1 MIARARP
8 KSVKEGIALTPAER
22 TAVIVVDDDPVVL
35 MSSSMLLSENGF
47 SVFAHN
53 NADEAVAKLKEN
65 NVSAVLTDVQM
76 PGLTGLEF
84 LRIIRTV
91 NPGIPVILMSA
102 YAEVDVTVE
111 AIHEGAFDFIMKP
124 FKPTVLANSVKRAV
138 EYYRLAKFEKNYTQT
153 LETAIRKKTR
163 ELADALQ
170 MLGNASR
177 EIIERLAGVAEFRD
191 TETGRHTK
199 RIGRY
204 SRLLAGKMGLPPED
218 VESIAFASIL
228 HDIGKVGIPDSLL
241 LKAGPLTFDEFEI
254 VKTHASIGGKMLSCS
269 SYPGMPMAAS
279 IASTHHER
287 WDGTGYPR
295 GIKGDAIPIEGR
307 IVMLVDQY
315 DALRSKRPYKPALDH
330 RAAFGIITE
339 GDDRTR
345 PCHFDPDVLHAFTRI
360 APQFDLIFK
369 ENTDDETR
377 PCGPVAGV
385 GVGLWPTSG
394 RPSAPGR

>member
-1 MIARARP
+1 MTTAD
-8 KSVKEGIALTPAER
+8 R

-35 MSSSMLLSENGF
+35 MSSSMLLREHGF
-47 SVFAHN
+47 SVFAHGS
-53 NADEAVAKLKEN
+53 ADEAVAKLKGN
-65 NVSAVLTDVQM
+65 DVSAVLTDVQL
-76 PGLTGLEF
+76 PGLSGLEF
-84 LRIIRTV
+84 LRIIRTI
-91 NPGIPVILMSA
+91 NPGVPVILMSA

-124 FKPTVLANSVKRAV
+124 FKPTVLANAVKRAV
-138 EYYRLAKFEKNYTQT
+138 EYHRLARFEKNYTQT
-153 LETAIRKKTR
+153 LENAIRKKTR

-199 RIGRY
+199 RIARY
-204 SRLLAGKMGLPPED
+204 SRLLATATGLPEED

-241 LKAGPLTFDEFEI
+241 LKAGPLTPAEFEV
-254 VKTHASIGGKMLSCS
+254 VKTHTTIGEQMLASS

-287 WDGTGYPR
+287 WDGSGYPR
-295 GIKGDAIPIEGR
+295 GMKGEAIPVEGR

-315 DALRSKRPYKPALDH
+315 DALRSRRPYKPAFDH
-330 RAAFGIITE
+330 PTACRIITE

-345 PCHFDPDVLHAFTRI
+345 PEHFDPEVLRAFARI
-360 APQFDLIFK
+360 AGEFDRVFS
-369 ENTDDETR
+369 ENTDGGYR
-377 PCGPVAGV
+377 PRGPAATIASGMS
-385 GVGLWPTSG
+385 PISG
-394 RPSAPGR
+394 RPSAPGT

>member
-1 MIARARP
+1 M
-8 KSVKEGIALTPAER
+8 EPAQR

-35 MSSSMLLSENGF
+35 MSSSMLLSDKGF
-47 SVFAHN
+47 SVFAHSS
-53 NADEAVAKLKEN
+53 ADEAVAKLKEN
-65 NVSAVLTDVQM
+65 NVSAVLTDVQL
-76 PGLTGLEF
+76 PGLSGLEF

-102 YAEVDVTVE
+102 YAEVDVTVQ

-124 FKPTVLANSVKRAV
+124 FKPAVLANSVTRAV
-138 EYYRLAKFEKNYTQT
+138 EYYRLAQLEKNYTQT
-153 LETAIRKKTR
+153 LETAVRRKTQ
-163 ELADALQ
+163 ELADALR

-177 EIIERLAGVAEFRD
+177 EIMERLAGVAEFRD

-199 RIGRY
+199 RIARY
-204 SRLLAGKMGLPPED
+204 SRLIAGEMGLPEE
-218 VESIAFASIL
+218 VAESIAFASIL

-241 LKAGPLTFDEFEI
+241 LKAGALTSDEFAV
-254 VKTHASIGGKMLSCS
+254 VKTHAAIGGQMLAS
-269 SYPGMPMAAS
+269 SAYPGMPLAAS

-295 GIKGDAIPIEGR
+295 GMKGDTIPVEGR

-330 RAAFGIITE
+330 GTAFRIITE

-345 PCHFDPDVLHAFTRI
+345 PGHFDPDVLHAFVRI
-360 APQFDLIFK
+360 APDFDRIFN
-369 ENTDDETR
+369 ENTDDELGLH
-377 PCGPVAGV
+377 CPVA
-385 GVGLWPTSG
+385 
-394 RPSAPGR
+394 

>member
-1 MIARARP
+1 MKPAR
-8 KSVKEGIALTPAER
+8 R

-35 MSSSMLLSENGF
+35 MSSSKLLSENGF

-53 NADEAVAKLKEN
+53 SADKAVAKLKEN

-76 PGLTGLEF
+76 PGLSGLEF
-84 LRIIRTV
+84 LKIIRTI

-138 EYYRLAKFEKNYTQT
+138 EYYRLTQFEKNYTQT
-153 LETAIRKKTR
+153 LESAIRKKTR
-163 ELADALQ
+163 ELAEALQ

-199 RIGRY
+199 RIARY
-204 SRLLAGKMGLPPED
+204 SRLLAGKMGLPEAD

-241 LKAGPLTFDEFEI
+241 LKAGALTPDEFEV
-254 VKTHASIGGKMLSCS
+254 VKTHASIGGQMLASS

-295 GIKGDAIPIEGR
+295 GMKGDAIPIEGR
-307 IVMLVDQY
+307 SVMLVDQY
-315 DALRSKRPYKPALDH
+315 DALRSRRPYKPALDH
-330 RAAFGIITE
+330 GAAFGIITE

-345 PCHFDPDVLHAFTRI
+345 PGHFDPDVLNTFVRI
-360 APQFDLIFK
+360 APEFDRIFS
-369 ENTDDETR
+369 ENTDDER
-377 PCGPVAGV
+377 GSRGPSARTAS
-385 GVGLWPTSG
+385 GLPLPSTCG
-394 RPSAPGR
+394 RPNALGT